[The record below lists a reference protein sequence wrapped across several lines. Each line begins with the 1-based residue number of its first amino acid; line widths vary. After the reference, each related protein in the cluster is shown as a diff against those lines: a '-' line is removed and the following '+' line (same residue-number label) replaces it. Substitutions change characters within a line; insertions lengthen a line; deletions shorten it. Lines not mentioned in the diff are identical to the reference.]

1 MAVAAFSLSQLVE
14 ATRSPSTAGHAL
26 LEELDAALID
36 PGAFRLTDAPLSD
49 ALVEDMHAVTREFFE
64 QPLEVK
70 ARCRYLEDQYTGWCG
85 PPFLSDYGSGQ
96 DRKEMFHIG
105 PRYAPTLDTHSTAGT
120 LAESVLRPDLF
131 GEARRSCIL
140 WPEAPVRFV
149 EVWHEYY
156 RRMQTVAAS
165 LGTVLAAV
173 LGIPS
178 AEWFAVLGDNW
189 ADLAANYYPPVS
201 SEEGGTP
208 VYQNPHRDLT
218 VFTIL
223 HQDGSR
229 AGGLSVEM
237 VDGEWHDVEPIP
249 GTYVVNVGDLLTY
262 LSGGHWRAAPHQVTV
277 FPDAATQPRLSVP
290 FFYRPSDHR
299 IVTSFVDPDAT
310 PIAVGDW
317 VIQRKR
323 GVPGT
328 D

>member
-1 MAVAAFSLSQLVE
+1 MAVAAFSLLQLVE
-14 ATRSPSTAGHAL
+14 AAASPDTAERIL
-26 LEELDAALID
+26 LDELDAALVD

-49 ALVEDMHAVTREFFE
+49 ALVADMHAVTREFFE
-64 QPLEVK
+64 QPFEVK
-70 ARCRYLEDQYTGWCG
+70 ARCRYVEDQYTGWCG
-85 PPFLSDYGSGQ
+85 PPFLSEYGSGN

-105 PRYAPTLDTHSTAGT
+105 PRFAPTLETHSTEGT
-120 LAESVLRPDLF
+120 LAGSARLF
-131 GEARRSCIL
+131 PEARQNCAL
-140 WPEAPVRFV
+140 WPGAPERFV
-149 EVWHEYY
+149 EIWHEYY
-156 RRMQTVAAS
+156 RGMQTVAAS

-178 AEWFAVLGDNW
+178 EEWFAVLGDNW

-223 HQDGSR
+223 HQDRSR
-229 AGGLSVEM
+229 AGGLSVET

-277 FPDAATQPRLSVP
+277 FPDAAIQPRISVP
-290 FFYRPSDHR
+290 FFYRPSDDR
-299 IVTSFVDPDAT
+299 IVTSFVDPDAA

-323 GVPGT
+323 AVPGT